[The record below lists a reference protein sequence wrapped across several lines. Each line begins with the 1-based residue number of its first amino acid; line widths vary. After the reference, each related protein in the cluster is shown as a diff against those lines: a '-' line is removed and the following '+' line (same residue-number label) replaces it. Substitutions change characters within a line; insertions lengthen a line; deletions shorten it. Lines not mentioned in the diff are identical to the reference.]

1 MEKIKKHDQ
10 EYIKKQNKIMI
21 LNVIRNKRPISRADI
36 AKITSM
42 SPTSVG
48 RIVGELEGIGLIRE
62 TELFSNG
69 VGRKA
74 MLLDI
79 DAKSVL
85 NIGVY
90 LNRDVTRIGI
100 VDFDGNIIKDET
112 IKYSTSGIAPEVV
125 IDNIA
130 DYIEK
135 IINESNVDIEKI
147 NGIGIG
153 IPGIIDF
160 KHGKVVFSAQLGW
173 KDIDVASRITK
184 KLNIRTTID
193 NTVKLKAL
201 AESSQKA
208 FEGSHRIALMSFGS
222 GVGSALVID
231 GEIFRGNKNV
241 AGEIGHTTVEP
252 NGMLCECGR
261 RGCLQTYIADSAL
274 IQEAR
279 KVSDVSSVRDIFD
292 AANRKE
298 DWAINILDM
307 TATYISIAINNVLC
321 MYNPDT
327 VILGGRLIESNP
339 EIVDLINKKCEKY
352 IWDPFKGTFK
362 IVYSK
367 LKNDAVIIGAADLA
381 LNTYLDVD

>member
-1 MEKIKKHDQ
+1 MGKIKKHDQ

-36 AKITSM
+36 AKITGM

-48 RIVGELEGIGLIRE
+48 RIVSELEEIGLIKE

-85 NIGVY
+85 NVGVY
-90 LNRDVTRIGI
+90 LNRDITRIGI

-125 IDNIA
+125 IDNLA

-135 IINESNVDIEKI
+135 IINESNVDIKKI

-160 KHGKVVFSAQLGW
+160 KLGKVVFSAQLGW
-173 KDIDVASRITK
+173 RDIDVASRITK

-208 FEGSHRIALMSFGS
+208 FEDSHRIVLMSFGS

-231 GEIFRGNKNV
+231 GEIFRGNKNI

-274 IQEAR
+274 IREAR

-339 EIVDLINKKCEKY
+339 EIIDLINEKCEKY

-362 IVYSK
+362 LVYSK
-367 LKNDAVIIGAADLA
+367 LKNDAVIIGAAALS
-381 LNTYLDVD
+381 LNTYLDMD

>member
-1 MEKIKKHDQ
+1 MKKIKKHDQ

-112 IKYSTSGIAPEVV
+112 IKYSTSGIAPEIV

-153 IPGIIDF
+153 MPGIIDF
-160 KHGKVVFSAQLGW
+160 KHGKVIFSAQLGW

>member
-1 MEKIKKHDQ
+1 MGKIKKHDQ

-36 AKITSM
+36 AKITGM

-48 RIVGELEGIGLIRE
+48 RIVSELEEIGLIKE

-85 NIGVY
+85 NVGVY
-90 LNRDVTRIGI
+90 LNRDITRIGI

-125 IDNIA
+125 IDNLA

-135 IINESNVDIEKI
+135 IINESNVDIKKI

-160 KHGKVVFSAQLGW
+160 KLGKVVFSAQLGW
-173 KDIDVASRITK
+173 RDIDVASRITK

-208 FEGSHRIALMSFGS
+208 FEDSHRIVLMSFGS

-231 GEIFRGNKNV
+231 GEIFRGNKNI

-339 EIVDLINKKCEKY
+339 EIIDLINEKCEKY

-362 IVYSK
+362 LVYSK
-367 LKNDAVIIGAADLA
+367 LKNDAVIIGAAALS
-381 LNTYLDVD
+381 LNTYLDMD

>member
-1 MEKIKKHDQ
+1 
-10 EYIKKQNKIMI
+10 MI

-36 AKITSM
+36 AKITGM

-48 RIVGELEGIGLIRE
+48 RIVSELEEIGLIKE

-85 NIGVY
+85 NVGVY
-90 LNRDVTRIGI
+90 LNRDITRIGI

-125 IDNIA
+125 IDNLA

-135 IINESNVDIEKI
+135 IINESNVDIKKI

-160 KHGKVVFSAQLGW
+160 KLGKVVFSAQLGW
-173 KDIDVASRITK
+173 RDIDVASRITK

-208 FEGSHRIALMSFGS
+208 FEDSHRIVLMSFGS

-231 GEIFRGNKNV
+231 GEIFRGNKNI

-339 EIVDLINKKCEKY
+339 EIIDLINEKCEKY

-362 IVYSK
+362 LVYSK
-367 LKNDAVIIGAADLA
+367 LKNDAVIIGAAALS
-381 LNTYLDVD
+381 LNTYLDMD